1 MLFFALQLSRQF
13 DGVYFQ
19 KLMENFQVFN
29 SADRKNVLDHIKDYR
44 IYAEI

>member
-1 MLFFALQLSRQF
+1 MLFFALQVSRQF

-19 KLMENFQVFN
+19 KLMENIQSIN
-29 SADRKNVLDHIKDYR
+29 SAERENVLDHIKDYR